1 MKNTFYPTII
11 GNDLIKL
18 EQFIRGSLL
27 GDGCIPK
34 ITEKGKNYRMT
45 FGHGLKQIC
54 YLNWKHQFLNDF
66 DLAGKIVTRTA
77 VSDRYKNGFCTSL
90 HFKSKTHPIFTKFRK
105 QYYPEGKKV
114 LNKEDIIQMDE
125 FGLAIWFMDDGY
137 INNSKNKSSF
147 AVLCTTSFN
156 KDETEFLIN
165 FLEKKWNFKCYYYS
179 SEKGIRFSV
188 ESSKKLINLISK
200 YIVDCLKYKEVLYKS
215 GELLELR
222 QNDMDNQQPS

>member
-1 MKNTFYPTII
+1 MKNTFYPTIV

-34 ITEKGKNYRMT
+34 ILAKGKNYRMT
-45 FGHGLKQIC
+45 FGHGLKQTC

-77 VSDRYKNGFCTSL
+77 VSDRYKNGSCTSL
-90 HFKSKTHPIFTKFRK
+90 HFKSITHPIFTKFRHL
-105 QYYPEGKKV
+105 YYPEGTKV
-114 LNKEDIIQMDE
+114 LNKEDVILLDKQA
-125 FGLAIWFMDDGY
+125 LAIWFMDDGY
-137 INNSKNKSSF
+137 ISTPKNKSSF
-147 AVLCTTSFN
+147 AVLCTTSFT
-156 KDETEFLIN
+156 KEETEFLIE
-165 FLEKKWNFKCYYYS
+165 LLCIKWNLKCSYYS

-188 ESSKKLINLISK
+188 DSSKELLQLINP

-215 GELLELR
+215 GELLELH
-222 QNDMDNQQPS
+222 QINKDNQQPS